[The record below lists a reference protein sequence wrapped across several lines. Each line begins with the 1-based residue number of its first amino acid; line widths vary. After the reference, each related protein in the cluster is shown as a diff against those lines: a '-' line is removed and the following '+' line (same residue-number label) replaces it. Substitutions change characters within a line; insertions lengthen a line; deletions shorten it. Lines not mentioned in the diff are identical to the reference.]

1 MRWRL
6 RIVPLLVTLALV
18 ALAIALANWQERRAA
33 GKLALQQR
41 LDERARQAP
50 LTLDGTPPPA
60 DALAYRR
67 VRLAGVFEPHWTVYL
82 DNRPHGGQ
90 AGLYVLTPFRL
101 QGSGARVLVARGWLP
116 RDPLQRTRIVPYATP
131 AGTVT
136 IDGIAVPSVGRV
148 LELGPAPPLG
158 PGAIVQN
165 AGPEALARASG
176 QAFLP
181 FMVEQTGAGT
191 DALVRDWPRPDL
203 NIDRNRGYAVQW
215 YALAAMAA
223 LFFIVTG
230 FRRARTPRNDSR
242 PRHPDR

>member
-6 RIVPLLVTLALV
+6 RIVPLVVTVALV
-18 ALAIALANWQERRAA
+18 ALGIALGNWQERRAA
-33 GKLALQQR
+33 TKLALQER
-41 LDERARQAP
+41 LEERGRQEP
-50 LTLDGTPPPA
+50 VTLDAALPPP
-60 DALAYRR
+60 DALEYRR
-67 VRLAGVFEPHWTVYL
+67 VRLAGRFEPRWTVYL
-82 DNRPHGGQ
+82 DNRPYGSQ
-90 AGLYVLTPFRL
+90 AGFYVLMPFRL

-136 IDGIAVPSVGRV
+136 IEGIAVATVGHV
-148 LELGPAPPLG
+148 MELGGAAALA

-181 FMVEQTGAGT
+181 FMVEQTGAST

-203 NIDRNRGYAVQW
+203 NIARNRGYAVQW

-230 FRRARTPRNDSR
+230 FRRARTPSNDSR
-242 PRHPDR
+242 PDR